1 MQSINIIHTLHPA
14 TYFTPEVEKALHAFD
29 CGILVLCSVGGVQTK
44 SIILDKTMRRYKLPR
59 LIYINKL
66 DHNGANPWEVLDQA
80 RSKLKHHTAAV
91 QVPIGLK
98 KDFKGLVDLVQLKA
112 YYFHGLNREK
122 EVAVDEVFEEV
133 PADMK
138 ALVSE
143 KRRELIETVS
153 KVDEKLAE
161 AFCSDKPISATDLE
175 NAVRRATIAH
185 KFIPAFMGNS
195 FQYNKGLQLL
205 LDGVINYLPCP
216 IEASNYTLDQSKH
229 GEKRLITS
237 LYFSGH
243 VCQRFLPKEDMVS
256 TKGISTSF
264 LRKT

>member
-1 MQSINIIHTLHPA
+1 MLATL
-14 TYFTPEVEKALHAFD
+14 FQ
-29 CGILVLCSVGGVQTK
+29 SVGPT
-44 SIILDKTMRRYKLPR
+44 
-59 LIYINKL
+59 LISPNKRVS
-66 DHNGANPWEVLDQA
+66 ARESTQKRVLLAFLFLYFLLSA

-112 YYFHGLNREK
+112 YYFHGLNRFRK

-161 AFCSDKPISATDLE
+161 AFAAISPYQQLILRCVV
-175 NAVRRATIAH
+175 NNYFYR
-185 KFIPAFMGNS
+185 S
-195 FQYNKGLQLL
+195 FT
-205 LDGVINYLPCP
+205 C
-216 IEASNYTLDQSKH
+216 
-229 GEKRLITS
+229 
-237 LYFSGH
+237 
-243 VCQRFLPKEDMVS
+243 
-256 TKGISTSF
+256 
-264 LRKT
+264 

>member
-1 MQSINIIHTLHPA
+1 
-14 TYFTPEVEKALHAFD
+14 
-29 CGILVLCSVGGVQTK
+29 
-44 SIILDKTMRRYKLPR
+44 MRRYKLPR

-98 KDFKGLVDLVQLKA
+98 KDFKELLICFSSVA
-112 YYFHGLNREK
+112 YCREK

-175 NAVRRATIAH
+175 
-185 KFIPAFMGNS
+185 
-195 FQYNKGLQLL
+195 
-205 LDGVINYLPCP
+205 
-216 IEASNYTLDQSKH
+216 
-229 GEKRLITS
+229 
-237 LYFSGH
+237 
-243 VCQRFLPKEDMVS
+243 VCC
-256 TKGISTSF
+256 
-264 LRKT
+264 

>member
-1 MQSINIIHTLHPA
+1 
-14 TYFTPEVEKALHAFD
+14 
-29 CGILVLCSVGGVQTK
+29 
-44 SIILDKTMRRYKLPR
+44 MRRYKLPR

-175 NAVRRATIAH
+175 
-185 KFIPAFMGNS
+185 
-195 FQYNKGLQLL
+195 
-205 LDGVINYLPCP
+205 
-216 IEASNYTLDQSKH
+216 
-229 GEKRLITS
+229 
-237 LYFSGH
+237 
-243 VCQRFLPKEDMVS
+243 VCC
-256 TKGISTSF
+256 
-264 LRKT
+264 